1 MDSAGMLFGL
11 LCVSVLSVICNG
23 QVSKEV
29 SAEDAV
35 PQNSAVSAERDLLQ
49 AMEALLGRYHE
60 HLPSSE
66 KRGIPM
72 CGMGSRCAMRY
83 GPRFG
88 TLCDCGRG
96 SNCNSYLLKCI

>member
-11 LCVSVLSVICNG
+11 LCISFLSVICNG

-29 SAEDAV
+29 STEDV
-35 PQNSAVSAERDLLQ
+35 GPQNSVVSADRDLLQ
-49 AMEALLGRYHE
+49 AMDVLLGRYNE
-60 HLPSSE
+60 QLPSSE

-96 SNCNSYLLKCI
+96 SNCNSYILKCI